1 MFREK
6 IHEQLETDC
15 RYSGYLARQ
24 EADISAM
31 RRDEALIIP
40 AKLTFSDIGGLSAE
54 SQDLLSAASPRHD
67 RAGRA
72 YTWHDTGGN
81 RCSIAPYKTA
91 GNRPNCP

>member
-1 MFREK
+1 MGSEMCIRDRLLSLDGIKLTQLVPLWPELGDVPEK

-40 AKLTFSDIGGLSAE
+40 AKLTFSDIGGL
-54 SQDLLSAASPRHD
+54 
-67 RAGRA
+67 
-72 YTWHDTGGN
+72 
-81 RCSIAPYKTA
+81 
-91 GNRPNCP
+91 